1 MQGLRHSTHL
11 SSEAHYWP
19 LVAAAV
25 ADDAAAAVNLLQLLL
40 EGGVE
45 GGRRAV
51 NKPRLQGGGTELGSV
66 L

>member
-11 SSEAHYWP
+11 SSEAHYGP